1 MYRPGNRL
9 LVWFL
14 IFSFV
19 FFVVAVIVEEF
30 ALFDS
35 NAEVRPGDPSGSLYE
50 QDAATNGP
58 ADVSASGARFDGHPA
73 LSGRPLRLVTTTWS
87 PFAGVPGKP
96 RFALDL
102 VEAALERMGIGVDT
116 VVMDEERLSSVL
128 LTGGFD
134 GSAAV
139 WQNEARKGAMIYS
152 RPYLENRLILVG
164 RTGSDVSA
172 ASLAG
177 LDGTKVA
184 LVAGLAYASVDVT
197 EGGPEFVRSN
207 SDEGGVAR
215 LLNGEVD
222 YALLDDLV
230 VQYLISNHGDEA
242 RTRLVFGSTPL
253 LARSLHLAVRRSLP
267 EADAIITRFDAE
279 VSAMIAD
286 RTYNGLL
293 ELDWIRADV
302 DGDGLGEYVPYGN
315 RTGPDPP
322 AHFYELFLSDRPAM
336 GPGMTRRY
344 FLDGSIYEDWSAV
357 PGRYKAV
364 DAGRAG
370 SDPQVAGSDPRV
382 AGSFSFTW

>member
-1 MYRPGNRL
+1 MYRPGNKL

-35 NAEVRPGDPSGSLYE
+35 KSEVQPGDPSGGSFE
-50 QDAATNGP
+50 QGAATNGP
-58 ADVSASGARFDGHPA
+58 DAASIAGARSSGQPA

-87 PFAGVPGKP
+87 PFAGAPGKP

-102 VEAALERMGIGVDT
+102 VETALERMGIGADT

-128 LTGGFD
+128 LTGAFD

-139 WQNEARKGAMIYS
+139 WQNEARDGAMIYS

-164 RTGSDVSA
+164 RAGSDVSA

-177 LDGTKVA
+177 LAGTKVA
-184 LVAGLAYASVDVT
+184 LFAGLAYAHVAEI
-197 EGGPEFVRSN
+197 EGGPEYVRAK
-207 SDEGGVAR
+207 SDEDGVAR
-215 LLNGEVD
+215 LLDGEVD

-230 VQYLISNHGDEA
+230 VQYLIANHGDEA

-253 LARSLHLAVRRSLP
+253 LTRSLHLAVNRTLP
-267 EADAIITRFDAE
+267 GADAIITRFDAE
-279 VSAMIAD
+279 MRAMMAD
-286 RTYNGLL
+286 RTIHGLL
-293 ELDWIRADV
+293 GLDWIRTDV
-302 DGDGLGEYVPYGN
+302 DGDGLGEYVSHGD

-322 AHFYELFLSDRPAM
+322 THFYELFLSDRPAM
-336 GPGMTRRY
+336 GPGMARRY
-344 FLDGSIYEDWSAV
+344 FLDGNVYEDWSAV
-357 PGRYKAV
+357 PDRYKAQ
-364 DAGRAG
+364 DAGGAG
-370 SDPQVAGSDPRV
+370 PNPNPRT

>member
-1 MYRPGNRL
+1 MYKPGNRL

-35 NAEVRPGDPSGSLYE
+35 DAEVRPEDPSGSLYE

-58 ADVSASGARFDGHPA
+58 ADASASGARFDGHPA

-87 PFAGVPGKP
+87 PFAGGPGKP

-102 VEAALERMGIGVDT
+102 VEAALERMGIGADT
-116 VVMDEERLSSVL
+116 VVMDEERLPSAL
-128 LTGGFD
+128 LNGAFD

-139 WQNEARKGAMIYS
+139 WQNEAREGAMIYS
-152 RPYLENRLILVG
+152 QPYLENRLVLAG
-164 RTGSDVSA
+164 LTGSDVSA
-172 ASLAG
+172 ASLVG
-177 LDGTKVA
+177 LVGKKVA
-184 LVAGLAYASVDVT
+184 LVAGLAYASVEET

-207 SDEGGVAR
+207 SDEDGVVK

-230 VQYLISNHGDEA
+230 VQYLIANHGDEA

-253 LARSLHLAVRRSLP
+253 LTRSLHLAVNRTLP
-267 EADAIITRFDAE
+267 GADSIISRFNAE
-279 VSAMIAD
+279 VGAMMAD
-286 RTYNGLL
+286 RTYHSLL
-293 ELDWIRADV
+293 MLDWIRTDV
-302 DGDGLGEYVPYGN
+302 DGDGLGEYVPFVN

-322 AHFYELFLSDRPAM
+322 AHFYELFLSGRPAM

-344 FLDGSIYEDWSAV
+344 FLDGIIYEDWSAV
-357 PGRYKAV
+357 PERYKAP
-364 DAGRAG
+364 DFGRAG
-370 SDPQVAGSDPRV
+370 PDPRTS
-382 AGSFSFTW
+382 GSFSFTW

>member
-1 MYRPGNRL
+1 MYRPGNKL

-35 NAEVRPGDPSGSLYE
+35 ESEVQPGDPSGGSF
-50 QDAATNGP
+50 QQGAATNGP
-58 ADVSASGARFDGHPA
+58 ESASASGARFDGHSA

-87 PFAGVPGKP
+87 PFADAPGKP

-102 VEAALERMGIGVDT
+102 VDAALGRMGIGADT
-116 VVMDEERLSSVL
+116 VVMDEQKLSSVL
-128 LTGGFD
+128 LTGAFD

-139 WQNEARKGAMIYS
+139 RGSEARDDAMIYS
-152 RPYLENRLILVG
+152 QPYLENRLILVG
-164 RTGSDVSA
+164 RAGSDVSA
-172 ASLAG
+172 ASFAG
-177 LDGTKVA
+177 LAGTKVA
-184 LVAGLAYASVDVT
+184 LVAGPAYANVAET

-207 SDEGGVAR
+207 SDEDGVAS

-230 VQYLISNHGDEA
+230 VQYLIANHGDEA

-253 LARSLHLAVRRSLP
+253 LTRSLHLAVNRTLP
-267 EADAIITRFDAE
+267 GADTIVSRFNGEVRAMMAE
-279 VSAMIAD
+279 G
-286 RTYNGLL
+286 TYHRLL
-293 ELDWIRADV
+293 MLDWIRADV
-302 DGDGLGEYVPYGN
+302 DGDGLGEYIPYGN
-315 RTGPDPP
+315 LTGPDPP

-336 GPGMTRRY
+336 GPGMSRRY
-344 FLDGSIYEDWSAV
+344 FLDGNVYEDWSAV
-357 PGRYKAV
+357 PGRYKAP
-364 DAGRAG
+364 DEGRAG
-370 SDPQVAGSDPRV
+370 PDPRT

>member
-1 MYRPGNRL
+1 MYRPGNKL

-19 FFVVAVIVEEF
+19 FFLVAVIVEEF

-35 NAEVRPGDPSGSLYE
+35 GEEVQPGDPSGGLYE
-50 QDAATNGP
+50 QYAATNGP
-58 ADVSASGARFDGHPA
+58 EAASGARFDGHPE

-87 PFAGVPGKP
+87 PFAGAPGKP

-102 VEAALERMGIGVDT
+102 VETALERMGIGADT

-128 LTGGFD
+128 LTGAFD

-139 WQNEARKGAMIYS
+139 WQNEARDGAMIYS

-164 RTGSDVSA
+164 RAGSDVSA

-177 LDGTKVA
+177 LAGTKVA
-184 LVAGLAYASVDVT
+184 LFAGLAYASVAET
-197 EGGPEFVRSN
+197 EDGPEFVRSN
-207 SDEGGVAR
+207 SDEDGVAR
-215 LLNGEVD
+215 LLDGEVD

-230 VQYLISNHGDEA
+230 VQYLITNHGGEA
-242 RTRLVFGSTPL
+242 RTRLAFGSTPL
-253 LARSLHLAVRRSLP
+253 LTRSLHLAVNRTLP
-267 EADAIITRFDAE
+267 GADSIITRFDAE
-279 VSAMIAD
+279 MRAMMAD
-286 RTYNGLL
+286 RTIHGLL
-293 ELDWIRADV
+293 ELDWIRTDV

-322 AHFYELFLSDRPAM
+322 SHFYELFLSDRPAM

-344 FLDGSIYEDWSAV
+344 FLDGNVYEDWSAV
-357 PGRYKAV
+357 PGRYKTP
-364 DAGRAG
+364 DAGRT
-370 SDPQVAGSDPRV
+370 GSDPRT

>member
-1 MYRPGNRL
+1 MYRPGNKL

-35 NAEVRPGDPSGSLYE
+35 EGEGQPGDPSGGLNE
-50 QDAATNGP
+50 QDAATNGLET
-58 ADVSASGARFDGHPA
+58 ASVTGARFGGHPA

-87 PFAGVPGKP
+87 PFSGAPGKP

-102 VEAALERMGIGVDT
+102 VDAALESMGIGADM

-128 LTGGFD
+128 LTGAFD
-134 GSAAV
+134 GSAAA
-139 WQNEARKGAMIYS
+139 WGSEAREDAMIYS
-152 RPYLENRLILVG
+152 QPYLENRLILAG
-164 RTGSDVSA
+164 RAGRDVSA
-172 ASLAG
+172 ASLSG
-177 LDGTKVA
+177 LAGTKVA
-184 LVAGLAYASVDVT
+184 LVAGLAYANVAET

-207 SDEGGVAR
+207 SDEDAVAS

-230 VQYLISNHGDEA
+230 VQYLIGNHGDEA
-242 RTRLVFGSTPL
+242 RTRLAFGSTPL
-253 LARSLHLAVRRSLP
+253 LSRSLHLAVRRSLP
-267 EADAIITRFDAE
+267 GADSIIARFDAE
-279 VSAMIAD
+279 MRAMTAD
-286 RTYNGLL
+286 RTYHRLL
-293 ELDWIRADV
+293 RLDWIRADV

-315 RTGPDPP
+315 QTGPDPP

-344 FLDGSIYEDWSAV
+344 FLDGSIYVGWSAV
-357 PGRYKAV
+357 PDRYKAPAV
-364 DAGRAG
+364 GGAGPG
-370 SDPQVAGSDPRV
+370 PRTT
-382 AGSFSFTW
+382 GSFSFTW